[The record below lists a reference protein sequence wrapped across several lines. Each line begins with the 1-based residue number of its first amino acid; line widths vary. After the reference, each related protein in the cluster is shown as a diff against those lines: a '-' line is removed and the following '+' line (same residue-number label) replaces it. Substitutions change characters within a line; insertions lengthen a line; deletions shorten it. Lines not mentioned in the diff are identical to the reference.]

1 MLELLVTI
9 ASSSNHPD
17 FAEWNVIVMQIM
29 FYLLKGSDPTIIASA
44 DSKDVSKKEE
54 EEGTL
59 YDFHNIPTNDF
70 NGNRN
75 KHKARWHPLNWLNYC
90 NKKTESGHQV
100 DKRDQADIIA
110 LVVATRLKY

>member
-59 YDFHNIPTNDF
+59 YTIFMKYQPTTLMAIGTNT
-70 NGNRN
+70 
-75 KHKARWHPLNWLNYC
+75 KHDGIR
-90 NKKTESGHQV
+90 
-100 DKRDQADIIA
+100 
-110 LVVATRLKY
+110 